1 MKLTNCNMNQAEW
14 YIMYSLLY
22 NAYSYSA
29 NRDEQIRKN
38 LGEMLE
44 YMIEYEQHF
53 LKRPS

>member
-1 MKLTNCNMNQAEW
+1 
-14 YIMYSLLY
+14 MYSLLY

-53 LKRPS
+53 LKRPA

>member
-1 MKLTNCNMNQAEW
+1 MNQVEW
-14 YIMYSLLY
+14 NQLYSKLY
-22 NAYSYSA
+22 DAYSYSA

-53 LKRPS
+53 LKRPA